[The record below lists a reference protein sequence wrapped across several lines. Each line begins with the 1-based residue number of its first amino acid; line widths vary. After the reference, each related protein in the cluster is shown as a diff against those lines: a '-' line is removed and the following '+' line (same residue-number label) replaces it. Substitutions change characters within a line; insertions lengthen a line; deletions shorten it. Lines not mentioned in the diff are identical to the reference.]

1 MKKNNKKYEVKDF
14 DLKLLISLLSSAILV
29 TGFKVYQQDKEHS
42 QGEIKIIN
50 NYTETNKTKSKINNA
65 KNNQSYTFTELEPQS
80 DEFYRSIEINGKVLN
95 FENTPTPTPSP
106 NYELLDSYTDDMIIG
121 EDGVYPEGYFDYLDV
136 KEHSLNFETKD
147 EAISFY
153 SKVFELNE
161 DISSDVINSIVGT
174 EDYNLKDPIVI
185 DDTEYNSYEE
195 GISKILRDLS
205 KSPDNYG
212 YSEDEVRS
220 QNGYE
225 LDFYYAEELIYKFCD
240 VSDVNPYIALAIA
253 YGECGRNL
261 DSYLFVNNH
270 NAGGIVSNGG
280 FAKFMNE
287 AAGMYEFVNL
297 LHNKYYVDSES
308 DYSTLKNMAY
318 SGYSENP
325 SHWIGLVGSIYYDL
339 CENGYGSTFYNRR
352 YEGRDLIYSDE
363 KIPSFYN
370 SKYYTLKKDE
380 N

>member
-1 MKKNNKKYEVKDF
+1 MKKNSKKYEAKDF
-14 DLKLLISLLSSAILV
+14 EFKLFTSLLSSAILV
-29 TGFKVYQQDKEHS
+29 TSLKIYQQDKNRS
-42 QGEIKIIN
+42 QGEINIIN
-50 NYTETNKTKSKINNA
+50 HQMETSKTEPKINNA
-65 KNNQSYTFTELEPQS
+65 KINQTYTYTELEPQS
-80 DEFYRSIEINGKVLN
+80 DEYYRSIEIGGKIVN
-95 FENTPTPTPSP
+95 FVNTPTPTPTCDSI
-106 NYELLDSYTDDMIIG
+106 DSYTDEMIIG
-121 EDGVYPEGYFDYLDV
+121 EDGVYPEGYFEYLDR
-136 KEHSLNFETKD
+136 KEHSLKFETTD

-161 DISSDVINSIVGT
+161 DVSSEVIKSVFGN
-174 EDYNLKDPIVI
+174 EEYNLKDPVETE
-185 DDTEYNSYEE
+185 DTEYISYEE
-195 GISKILRDLS
+195 GISRVLRDLS
-205 KSPDNYG
+205 SSPDNYG

-220 QNGYE
+220 ENGYE
-225 LDFYYAEELIYKFCD
+225 LDYYYAEELIYKFSD
-240 VSDVNPYIALAIA
+240 VLDVNPYIALAIA

-280 FAKFMNE
+280 FAKYRNE
-287 AAGMYEFVNL
+287 ATGMYEFVNL

-352 YEGRDLIYSDE
+352 YDGRDLIYCDE
-363 KIPSFYN
+363 EELSFYK
-370 SKYYTLKKDE
+370 SKYYKH
-380 N
+380 